1 MFLHDVSAKEKS
13 LTKRKFGSE
22 FSNWQTW

>member
-1 MFLHDVSAKEKS
+1 MFLHDVSAKEKL

-22 FSNWQTW
+22 FSNWQT